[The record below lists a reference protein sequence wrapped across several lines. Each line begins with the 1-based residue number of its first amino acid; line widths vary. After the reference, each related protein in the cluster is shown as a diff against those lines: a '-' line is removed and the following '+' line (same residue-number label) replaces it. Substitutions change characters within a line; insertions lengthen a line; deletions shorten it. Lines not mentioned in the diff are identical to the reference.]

1 MTHVYEAT
9 MNDLIHAFMQISNF
23 ILWLKG
29 GPTGEG
35 NDSASLEIEGS
46 YHVWRSKSLVDA
58 MKSYPRAKDL
68 NPRGCALKGSELFGF
83 TKHKLNLP
91 SRVHCDSY

>member
-1 MTHVYEAT
+1 MTHLYEAT

-46 YHVWRSKSLVDA
+46 YHVWRSQIASRCHEILPK
-58 MKSYPRAKDL
+58 
-68 NPRGCALKGSELFGF
+68 GKGS
-83 TKHKLNLP
+83 
-91 SRVHCDSY
+91 